1 MIVNQTVKVRLRTDN
16 KEWYENKGYVYQNG
30 AYIDVPIKDAL
41 PRTTLKCVCDNCGK
55 EYDRKVKA
63 LFGDEYLTQY
73 CDGCLPVI
81 KKKVDQDNRE
91 YYLAHNGTKV
101 CSICQRKL
109 PADKDHYFK
118 KCDTL
123 DGFARHCKECC
134 GHSFTFELSTKDGY
148 KVCKKCNRELPH
160 TILFFPSDN
169 TLQSGLRNICRECTP
184 KCSGFLEEGYDSKVP
199 WTEEELTLLKAN
211 YPHYQNSE
219 LIELFFP
226 QRTIRSVETMAHQH
240 QCNGKTEE
248 VKARTREQV
257 AKKLSEI
264 MTGREFS
271 EEAITKL
278 QHSLR
283 EYYKTHHG
291 SRLGCKASE
300 ESRRKMSI
308 AKKASGQ
315 WQGDTNPRHI
325 NPLMREQNGRWRGG
339 ITPLMKELRSELKEW
354 QKRSM
359 EICNYKSVLTM
370 GEFDNVHHLI
380 PFRDIV
386 NAVIQCCGL
395 DIRPSPQDYT
405 DDEFLLLRE
414 CVIEAHEKSLCGVCI
429 EEPLHALFHKEF
441 GYWNNTAEQFVLYV
455 NKLLDGDY
463 NDFLYDNS
471 IELNVNIDALEKI
484 LHTKIK
490 E

>member
-1 MIVNQTVKVRLRTDN
+1 MISTTVNVRLRTDN
-16 KEWYENKGYVYQNG
+16 KDWYEQKGYAYQYG
-30 AYIDVPIKDAL
+30 AYIDVPIEDAL
-41 PRTTLKCVCDNCGK
+41 PRTPIKCVCDHCNK
-55 EYDRKVKA
+55 EYNRKAKA
-63 LFGDEYLTQY
+63 LNGDKYLIQY
-73 CDGCLPVI
+73 CDDCLPLI
-81 KKKVDQDNRE
+81 KKRDAQENRE
-91 YYLAHNGTKV
+91 RYLAHHGMKV
-101 CSICQRKL
+101 CYMCQREL
-109 PADKDHYFK
+109 PADEDHYFK
-118 KCDTL
+118 KCDTI
-123 DGFARHCKECC
+123 DGFTRHCKEC
-134 GHSFTFELSTKDGY
+134 GGYPFTFELSTKEGY
-148 KVCKKCNRELPH
+148 RVCKKCKRELPH

-199 WTEEELTLLKAN
+199 WTEEELMLLKEK
-211 YPHYQNSE
+211 YPHYQNNE
-219 LIELFFP
+219 LVSLFFP
-226 QRTIRSVETMAHQH
+226 QRTIRSVETMAQKH
-240 QCNGKTEE
+240 QCNGKTDE
-248 VKARTREQV
+248 VKAKTRESI
-257 AKKLSEI
+257 AKKMSEI
-264 MTGREFS
+264 MTGRGFS

-278 QHSLR
+278 QHSLH

-291 SRLGCKASE
+291 SRLGYKASDE
-300 ESRRKMSI
+300 TRKKMSI
-308 AKKASGQ
+308 AKRASGQ
-315 WQGDTNPRHI
+315 WQGDSNPRHI
-325 NPLMREQNGRWRGG
+325 NPLTRDQNGRWRGG

-354 QKRSM
+354 QKKSM

-370 GEFDNVHHLI
+370 SEFDNVHHLI

-386 NAVIQCCGL
+386 NEVIKCCGL

-414 CVIEAHEKSLCGVCI
+414 CVINAHEQSLCGVCI
-429 EEPLHALFHKEF
+429 EESLHTLFHKEF

-463 NDFLYDNS
+463 NDFLYDNG